1 MHGKNWWMCE
11 IVPLCMMPAT
21 QKTIVSTLVIDTIHM
36 LHEAQNSNLIKNRYR
51 SWAEP
56 RTQAHTRTVKKF
68 SRQRASQKHDTTT
81 NNHKKS
87 QAGQK
92 HCWDNIKRS
101 VRQFRVGRTWNVRHY
116 QMSAPDRK
124 YMQATWRCHAHFFTH
139 VYLIEEACLCRQRTR
154 VTRSRNATHEWGTNV
169 GESSTNLLCW
179 KFEFFSG
186 EKTHQ
191 FPQ

>member
-1 MHGKNWWMCE
+1 
-11 IVPLCMMPAT
+11 MPAT
-21 QKTIVSTLVIDTIHM
+21 RKTIVSTLVIDAIHM
-36 LHEAQNSNLIKNRYR
+36 LHETQNSNLIKNKYP
-51 SWAEP
+51 SWTEP
-56 RTQAHTRTVKKF
+56 RTQTHARAVKKF

-81 NNHKKS
+81 NTNKKS

-124 YMQATWRCHAHFFTH
+124 YMQATCRCHAHFLRMCIWSKRRVFAGN
-139 VYLIEEACLCRQRTR
+139 VRVSLNRATR
-154 VTRSRNATHEWGTNV
+154 RIN
-169 GESSTNLLCW
+169 GEPTLAKAPQIWYVEDLL
-179 KFEFFSG
+179 FFSG